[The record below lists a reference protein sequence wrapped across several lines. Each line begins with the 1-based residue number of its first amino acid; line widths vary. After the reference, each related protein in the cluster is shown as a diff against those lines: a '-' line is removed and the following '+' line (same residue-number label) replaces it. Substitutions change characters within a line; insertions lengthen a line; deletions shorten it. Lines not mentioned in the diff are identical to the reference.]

1 MPMSDGSAVRLTTSK
16 YFTPSG
22 RSIHGLGMVPDIIVE
37 YEEKS
42 PKDKEVDKETALI
55 EKLMEN
61 KEKTTEEKAFDEKKK
76 KDLDNQVLRAVD
88 VLKGIIIYSGK

>member
-1 MPMSDGSAVRLTTSK
+1 
-16 YFTPSG
+16 
-22 RSIHGLGMVPDIIVE
+22 
-37 YEEKS
+37 
-42 PKDKEVDKETALI
+42 
-55 EKLMEN
+55 MEN